1 MERWRPGARA
11 EGTNGGTDG
20 RRLPLPV
27 LPQFPG
33 MRGFAD
39 LDSVIGRL
47 GFRHAADLL
56 RGPAVEAG
64 TSPFATLP
72 KATTDDGFRILDGLW
87 FPARG
92 RAWTRVDLRHI
103 RETAERWRTSTDPRA
118 GTAAALMD
126 TMETVVRDDPMG
138 PRRIVLWQVCRELK
152 DRAGGPT
159 AEAAEALGV
168 HSTDAAA
175 LASAVA
181 AGFPGKGPAREAAE
195 SINEV
200 WPGARLREALRIADL
215 LPAHPTD
222 HVLANFRTRLND
234 RAAAVDRL
242 MAEARRLG
250 TLGELRA
257 AAVSWLAAVRRAAD
271 DEQAMAGLLGAAT
284 LLADE
289 RHSPDAR
296 EPVDSALRVT
306 VERRAVTLRW
316 TAARLPRDT
325 DRLGPVFRIRP
336 VQGAPAAAAA
346 DVPVGAVDREAE
358 EGGMAEPR
366 RPTTTEGAPPARS
379 ERHALG
385 GPVSYRVFRFVDGAP
400 EQTVEVPYTDS
411 SLSVLDLDAPIG
423 RRVRY
428 AVLPLRRGQLAGV
441 PRITA
446 AVLLVPD
453 VEEVRAVPVPDGV
466 RLEWRAHPAATG
478 FRAVRSM
485 PRRAGQAE
493 PSGQPTDGVPVDG
506 LMVPA
511 GRKGVVDRPL
521 RPGTYLYEISCG
533 YPAVPDLPGPG
544 GELVWSPGLRV
555 AATAVDWPSPVE
567 DVTVQR
573 LEDGTVTID
582 WRPPARGNG
591 RLVEWPG
598 LPTATGDDVSGTP
611 AALSAPGEGPVS
623 VVPEV
628 RSRVRMTPVSVL
640 GDRAVAGSSVLVERP
655 GAVED
660 LTARRTLPGTA
671 ELRFRWPE
679 PAVLVLVVWEQEGR
693 RQEMRVARSRY
704 LADQRVE
711 IPLNGRPCRVEV
723 SAVPRPDAVSIPAVP
738 ATTSL
743 PHLPEPPPQPPRSSR
758 GLALLSFPWTPWS
771 SGGAPRGRPW
781 WRRWLP
787 RA

>member
-11 EGTNGGTDG
+11 EGTDGGTDG

-39 LDSVIGRL
+39 LDSVIRRL

-64 TSPFATLP
+64 ASPFATLP

-103 RETAERWRTSTDPRA
+103 QETAERWRTSTDPRA

-181 AGFPGKGPAREAAE
+181 AGFPGKGPVRNAAE

-200 WPGARLREALRIADL
+200 WPGDRLREAQRIADL
-215 LPAHPTD
+215 LPAHPSD
-222 HVLANFRTRLND
+222 HVLANFRARLD
-234 RAAAVDRL
+234 ERAAAVDRL
-242 MAEARRLG
+242 AAEARRLG
-250 TLGELRA
+250 LLGELRA

-271 DEQAMAGLLGAAT
+271 DERMMAGLLGAAT
-284 LLADE
+284 RLADE
-289 RHSPDAR
+289 AHSPDAR
-296 EPVDSALRVT
+296 EPADSTLRVS
-306 VERRAVTLRW
+306 VERGAVTLSW

-325 DRLGPVFRIRP
+325 ARL
-336 VQGAPAAAAA
+336 A
-346 DVPVGAVDREAE
+346 
-358 EGGMAEPR
+358 
-366 RPTTTEGAPPARS
+366 
-379 ERHALG
+379 
-385 GPVSYRVFRFVDGAP
+385 GPVSYRVVRFLEGAP
-400 EQTVEVPYTDS
+400 EQAVEVPYADS
-411 SLSVLDLDAPIG
+411 SLSVLDPDAPIG

-428 AVLPLRRGQLAGV
+428 AVLPLRGGRLAGM
-441 PRITA
+441 PRVTG

-485 PRRAGQAE
+485 ARPAGRAG
-493 PSGQPTDGVPVDG
+493 PSGEPTDGVPVDG
-506 LMVPA
+506 LVVPA
-511 GRKGVVDRPL
+511 GRKGFVDRPL

-533 YPAVPDLPGPG
+533 YPTDPDLPGPE
-544 GELVWSPGLRV
+544 GELAWSPGLRV
-555 AATAVDWPSPVE
+555 AATAVDWPSPV
-567 DVTVQR
+567 DDITVR
-573 LEDGTVTID
+573 RHDDGTVTID

-598 LPTATGDDVSGTP
+598 LPIASGDDVSGTP
-611 AALSAPGEGPVS
+611 AARSAPGESPVS

-660 LTARRTLPGTA
+660 LTARRNTPDTA

-679 PAVLVLVVWEQEGR
+679 PAVLVLVVWEQEGL

-704 LADQRVE
+704 LAERRVE
-711 IPLNGRPCRVEV
+711 IPLTARPCRVEV
-723 SAVPRPDAVSIPAVP
+723 SAVPRPDAVTIPAVP

-743 PHLPEPPPQPPRSSR
+743 PNLPALPPLPPRNNR

-771 SGGAPRGRPW
+771 SGGAPRDRPW

-787 RA
+787 GG

>member
-1 MERWRPGARA
+1 MERWRPGLRA
-11 EGTNGGTDG
+11 EGASDDGSDG
-20 RRLPLPV
+20 RRPTLPLPV

-33 MRGFAD
+33 MCGFGE
-39 LDSVIGRL
+39 LDAVIGRL

-64 TSPFATLP
+64 TSAFATLP

-103 RETAERWRTSTDPRA
+103 QETAERWRASTDPRA

-138 PRRIVLWQVCRELK
+138 PRRIVLWQVCRALK

-168 HSTDAAA
+168 HAADAAP
-175 LASAVA
+175 LADAVA
-181 AGFPGKGPAREAAE
+181 AGFPGDGPAREAAE
-195 SINEV
+195 SLNEV
-200 WPGARLREALRIADL
+200 WPGDRLREALRIAEA
-215 LPAHPTD
+215 LPSHPTD
-222 HVLANFRTRLND
+222 HVLANFLARLND

-257 AAVSWLAAVRRAAD
+257 ATVSWLAAVRRAVDD
-271 DEQAMAGLLGAAT
+271 DEAMAGLLGAAT
-284 LLADE
+284 LFADE
-289 RHSPDAR
+289 RHSPDA
-296 EPVDSALRVT
+296 PSPTDSSVRVS
-306 VERRAVTLRW
+306 VEQRAVTLAW

-325 DRLGPVFRIRP
+325 SR
-336 VQGAPAAAAA
+336 
-346 DVPVGAVDREAE
+346 
-358 EGGMAEPR
+358 
-366 RPTTTEGAPPARS
+366 
-379 ERHALG
+379 LG
-385 GPVSYRVFRFVDGAP
+385 GPVSYRVLRFVDGAP
-400 EQTVEVPYTDS
+400 EGAVEVPHPDA
-411 SLSVLDLDAPIG
+411 SLSVLDLGAPIG

-428 AVLPLRRGQLAGV
+428 AVLPLRQGQLAGV
-441 PRITA
+441 PRVTG

-466 RLEWRAHPAATG
+466 RLQWRAHPAATG
-478 FRAVRSM
+478 FRAVRSTA
-485 PRRAGQAE
+485 RRVVPE
-493 PSGQPTDGVPVDG
+493 QPTDGVPVDG
-506 LMVPA
+506 LLVPA
-511 GRKGVVDRPL
+511 GRKGFVDRPL
-521 RPGTYLYEISCG
+521 GPGTYLYEVSCG
-533 YPAVPDLPGPG
+533 YPAVPDLPGDG

-555 AATAVDWPSPVE
+555 AATAVEWPSPVE
-567 DVTVQR
+567 EVTVR
-573 LEDGTVTID
+573 SLDDGTVTIN

-598 LPTATGDDVSGTP
+598 LPRTTGDDVSGTP
-611 AALSAPGEGPVS
+611 AARSAPGDGPVS
-623 VVPEV
+623 VLPEV
-628 RSRVRMTPVSVL
+628 RSRVRMTAVSVL
-640 GDRAVAGSSVLVERP
+640 GDKAVAGASVLVERP

-660 LTARRTLPGTA
+660 LTARRTVPGTA
-671 ELRFRWPE
+671 EVRFRWPE

-693 RQEMRVARSRY
+693 RWERRVARSSY
-704 LADQRVE
+704 AADGRVE
-711 IPLNGRPCRVEV
+711 IPVDGRPCRIEV

-743 PHLPEPPPQPPRSSR
+743 PHVPEPPPQPPRNTR
-758 GLALLSFPWTPWS
+758 ALALLSFPWTPWN

-781 WRRWLP
+781 WRRWRP
-787 RA
+787 GSGG

>member
-1 MERWRPGARA
+1 
-11 EGTNGGTDG
+11 
-20 RRLPLPV
+20 
-27 LPQFPG
+27 
-33 MRGFAD
+33 MRGFSE
-39 LDSVIGRL
+39 LDAVIGRL

-72 KATTDDGFRILDGLW
+72 KAATDDGFRILDGLW

-103 RETAERWRTSTDPRA
+103 QETTERWRTSTDPRA

-138 PRRIVLWQVCRELK
+138 PRRIVLWQVCRELR

-168 HSTDAAA
+168 HSEDAAP

-181 AGFPGKGPAREAAE
+181 AGFPGKGPVRDAAE

-200 WPGARLREALRIADL
+200 WPGERLREALRVAGL
-215 LPAHPTD
+215 LPSRPGD
-222 HVLANFRTRLND
+222 HVLANFLTRLND

-242 MAEARRLG
+242 MDEARRLG
-250 TLGELRA
+250 ALGELRA
-257 AAVSWLAAVRRAAD
+257 ATVSWLAAVRRAAD
-271 DEQAMAGLLGAAT
+271 DDEAMAGLLGAAT

-289 RHSPDAR
+289 RHSPDA
-296 EPVDSALRVT
+296 PSPTDSTVRVS
-306 VERRAVTLRW
+306 VERRAVTLTW

-325 DRLGPVFRIRP
+325 SR
-336 VQGAPAAAAA
+336 
-346 DVPVGAVDREAE
+346 
-358 EGGMAEPR
+358 
-366 RPTTTEGAPPARS
+366 
-379 ERHALG
+379 LG
-385 GPVSYRVFRFVDGAP
+385 GPVSYRVVRFVDGAP
-400 EQTVEVPYTDS
+400 EQAVEVPYTDS
-411 SLSVLDLDAPIG
+411 SFSVLDPHAPIG

-441 PRITA
+441 PRVTG

-453 VEEVRAVPVPDGV
+453 VEGVLAVPVPDGV

-478 FRAVRSM
+478 FRAVRST
-485 PRRAGQAE
+485 PRRAGR
-493 PSGQPTDGVPVDG
+493 SGGSEQPTDGVPVDG
-506 LMVPA
+506 LLVPA
-511 GRKGVVDRPL
+511 GRKGFVDRPL

-533 YPAVPDLPGPG
+533 YPAVPDLPGEG

-555 AATAVDWPSPVE
+555 AATSVEWPSPVE

-591 RLVEWPG
+591 RVVEWPG
-598 LPTATGDDVSGTP
+598 PPMAPGDDVSGST
-611 AALSAPGEGPVS
+611 AARSAPGEGPVI
-623 VVPEV
+623 VLPEL
-628 RSRVRMTPVSVL
+628 RTRVRMTAVSVL
-640 GDRAVAGSSVLVERP
+640 GDRAVAGPTVLVERP
-655 GAVED
+655 GPVEE
-660 LTARRTLPGTA
+660 LTARRVAAGTA

-679 PAVLVLVVWEQEGR
+679 PAVLVLVVWEQEGVR
-693 RQEMRVARSRY
+693 REMRVARSRY
-704 LADQRVE
+704 LAEQRVE
-711 IPLNGRPCRVEV
+711 IPLNGRPCRIEV

-743 PHLPEPPPQPPRSSR
+743 PHVPEPPPRPPRSGR
-758 GLALLSFPWTPWS
+758 ALALLSFPWTPWS
-771 SGGAPRGRPW
+771 GGAAPQGRPW
-781 WRRWLP
+781 WRRRRRP
-787 RA
+787 RSGG

>member
-11 EGTNGGTDG
+11 EGTSGGTDG

-39 LDSVIGRL
+39 LDSVISRL

-92 RAWTRVDLRHI
+92 RAWTRVDLRHVQ
-103 RETAERWRTSTDPRA
+103 ETAERWRTSADPRA

-181 AGFPGKGPAREAAE
+181 AGFMGKGPVRDAAE

-200 WPGARLREALRIADL
+200 WPGDRLREAQRIADL
-215 LPAHPTD
+215 LPAQPTD
-222 HVLANFRTRLND
+222 HVLANLRTRLND

-257 AAVSWLAAVRRAAD
+257 ATVSWLAAVRRAAD
-271 DEQAMAGLLGAAT
+271 DERAMAGLLGAAT

-289 RHSPDAR
+289 RHSADAR

-306 VERRAVTLRW
+306 VERRAVTLGW

-325 DRLGPVFRIRP
+325 
-336 VQGAPAAAAA
+336 
-346 DVPVGAVDREAE
+346 
-358 EGGMAEPR
+358 
-366 RPTTTEGAPPARS
+366 AR
-379 ERHALG
+379 LG
-385 GPVSYRVFRFVDGAP
+385 GPVSYRVLRFMDGAP
-400 EQTVEVPYTDS
+400 ERTVEVPYTDS
-411 SLSVLDLDAPIG
+411 SFSVLDPDAPIG

-478 FRAVRSM
+478 FRALRSM

-493 PSGQPTDGVPVDG
+493 PSGEPTDGVPVDG

-511 GRKGVVDRPL
+511 GPKGFVDRPL

-533 YPAVPDLPGPG
+533 YPAVPDLPGDG
-544 GELVWSPGLRV
+544 EELVWSPGLRV

-598 LPTATGDDVSGTP
+598 PATTVGDDVSGTP

-628 RSRVRMTPVSVL
+628 RTRVRMTPVSVL
-640 GDRAVAGSSVLVERP
+640 GDRAVAGASVLVERP
-655 GAVED
+655 GTVAD
-660 LTARRTLPGTA
+660 LTARRTVPGTA

-679 PAVLVLVVWEQEGR
+679 PAVLVLVAWEQEGR
-693 RQEMRVARSRY
+693 RQETRVARSRY
-704 LADQRVE
+704 LAERRVE
-711 IPLNGRPCRVEV
+711 IPLTGRPCRVEV

-743 PHLPEPPPQPPRSSR
+743 PHLPEPPPQPPRNSR

>member
-11 EGTNGGTDG
+11 EGTGDGTDT

-33 MRGFAD
+33 MRGFAE
-39 LDSVIGRL
+39 LDSAIVRL

-64 TSPFATLP
+64 SSVFATLP
-72 KATTDDGFRILDGLW
+72 KAARDDGFRILDGLW

-103 RETAERWRTSTDPRA
+103 QETAERWRASTDPRA
-118 GTAAALMD
+118 GTATALMD

-138 PRRIVLWQVCRELK
+138 PRRIVLWQLCRELK

-168 HSTDAAA
+168 HSADAAL

-181 AGFPGKGPAREAAE
+181 AGFVGRGPVRDAAE
-195 SINEV
+195 SVNEV
-200 WPGARLREALRIADL
+200 WPGERLREALRIADV
-215 LPAHPTD
+215 LPSHPTD
-222 HVLANFRTRLND
+222 HVLANFLTRLND

-242 MAEARRLG
+242 MDEARRLG
-250 TLGELRA
+250 GLGELRA
-257 AAVSWLAAVRRAAD
+257 ATVSWLAAVRRAAD
-271 DEQAMAGLLGAAT
+271 DDAAMAGLLGAAA

-289 RHSPDAR
+289 RHSPEA
-296 EPVDSALRVT
+296 PSPSDSTVRVS
-306 VERRAVTLRW
+306 VERRAVTLTW

-325 DRLGPVFRIRP
+325 SR
-336 VQGAPAAAAA
+336 
-346 DVPVGAVDREAE
+346 
-358 EGGMAEPR
+358 
-366 RPTTTEGAPPARS
+366 
-379 ERHALG
+379 LG
-385 GPVSYRVFRFVDGAP
+385 GPVSYRVLRFPDGVP
-400 EQTVEVPYTDS
+400 EQAVEVPSTDT
-411 SLSVLDLDAPIG
+411 SLSVLDPDAPIG

-441 PRITA
+441 PRVTG

-466 RLEWRAHPAATG
+466 RVEWRAHPAATG
-478 FRAVRSM
+478 FRAVRSTA
-485 PRRAGQAE
+485 RRAGGTG
-493 PSGQPTDGVPVDG
+493 PPGQPTDGVPVDG
-506 LMVPA
+506 LPVPA
-511 GRKGVVDRPL
+511 GRKGFVDRPL
-521 RPGTYLYEISCG
+521 LPGTYLYEISCG
-533 YPAVPDLPGPG
+533 YPAVPGLPGDG
-544 GELVWSPGLRV
+544 GELVWSPGLRL
-555 AATAVDWPSPVE
+555 AATSVEWPSPVE
-567 DVTVQR
+567 DVTVRR

-582 WRPPARGNG
+582 WRPPVRGNG

-598 LPTATGDDVSGTP
+598 QPMASGDDVSGTP
-611 AALSAPGEGPVS
+611 AARSAPGEGPVS
-623 VVPEV
+623 VLPEA
-628 RSRVRMTPVSVL
+628 RSRIRMTAVSVL
-640 GDRAVAGSSVLVERP
+640 GDRAVAGPSVLVERP

-660 LTARRTLPGTA
+660 LTARRVAPGRA

-693 RQEMRVARSRY
+693 RQETRVARSRY
-704 LADQRVE
+704 LAEGRVE
-711 IPLNGRPCRVEV
+711 IPLSGRPCRVEV
-723 SAVPRPDAVSIPAVP
+723 SAVPRPDAVSIPTVP

-743 PHLPEPPPQPPRSSR
+743 PHVPEPPPQPPRNSR
-758 GLALLSFPWTPWS
+758 ALALLSLPWTPWN

-781 WRRWLP
+781 WRRWRP
-787 RA
+787 RSGG

>member
-11 EGTNGGTDG
+11 EGVNGGTQG
-20 RRLPLPV
+20 RRLPPPV

-33 MRGFAD
+33 MRGFAE
-39 LDSVIGRL
+39 LDSVISRL

-64 TSPFATLP
+64 TSVFATLP

-103 RETAERWRTSTDPRA
+103 QETAEGWRTSTDPRG

-168 HSTDAAA
+168 HSADAAP

-181 AGFPGKGPAREAAE
+181 AGFAGKGPVRDAAE
-195 SINEV
+195 SLNEV
-200 WPGARLREALRIADL
+200 WPGERLREALRIAGL
-215 LPAHPTD
+215 LPSHPTD
-222 HVLANFRTRLND
+222 HVLANFLTRLND

-242 MAEARRLG
+242 MEEARRLG
-250 TLGELRA
+250 HLGELRA
-257 AAVSWLAAVRRAAD
+257 ATVSWLAAVRRASD
-271 DEQAMAGLLGAAT
+271 DDQALAGLLGAAT

-289 RHSPDAR
+289 RHSPEAR
-296 EPVDSALRVT
+296 TPADSSVRVS

-325 DRLGPVFRIRP
+325 SRTGRGP
-336 VQGAPAAAAA
+336 GW
-346 DVPVGAVDREAE
+346 
-358 EGGMAEPR
+358 
-366 RPTTTEGAPPARS
+366 
-379 ERHALG
+379 
-385 GPVSYRVFRFVDGAP
+385 PVSYRVLRFPDGAP
-400 EQTVEVPYTDS
+400 EQAVEVPYTDT
-411 SLSVLDLDAPIG
+411 SLSVLDRDAPIG

-428 AVLPLRRGQLAGV
+428 AVLPLRRGQLAGT
-441 PRITA
+441 PRVTG

-453 VEEVRAVPVPDGV
+453 VADVRAVPVPDGV
-466 RLEWRAHPAATG
+466 RLEWRAHAAATG
-478 FRAVRSM
+478 FRAVR
-485 PRRAGQAE
+485 RAVHRAGGTDR
-493 PSGQPTDGVPVDG
+493 SGQPTDGVPVDG
-506 LMVPA
+506 LLVPA
-511 GRKGVVDRPL
+511 GRKGFVDRPL

-533 YPAVPDLPGPG
+533 YPAVPDLPGDG

-555 AATAVDWPSPVE
+555 AATSVEWPSPVE
-567 DVTVQR
+567 DVTVR
-573 LEDGTVTID
+573 SLEDGTVTID
-582 WRPPARGNG
+582 WHPPARGNG

-598 LPTATGDDVSGTP
+598 LPRASGDDVSGTP
-611 AALSAPGEGPVS
+611 AARSAPGEGPVS
-623 VVPEV
+623 LVPEA
-628 RSRVRMTPVSVL
+628 RSRVRMTAVSVL
-640 GDRAVAGSSVLVERP
+640 GDRAVAGPSVLVERP
-655 GAVED
+655 GTVED
-660 LTARRTLPGTA
+660 LTARRVTPGTA

-679 PAVLVLVVWEQEGR
+679 PAVLVLVAWEQEGR

-704 LADQRVE
+704 LAMGRVE
-711 IPLNGRPCRVEV
+711 IPLTGRPCRIEV
-723 SAVPRPDAVSIPAVP
+723 SAVPRPDAVSIPTHP

-743 PHLPEPPPQPPRSSR
+743 PHVPDLPPQPPRGSR
-758 GLALLSFPWTPWS
+758 ALALLSFPWTPWGN
-771 SGGAPRGRPW
+771 GGAPRGRPW
-781 WRRWLP
+781 WQRWRP
-787 RA
+787 RSSA

>member
-11 EGTNGGTDG
+11 DVASGGTDV

-33 MRGFAD
+33 MRGFAE

-64 TSPFATLP
+64 TSVFATLP
-72 KATTDDGFRILDGLW
+72 KATEDDGFRILDGLW

-103 RETAERWRTSTDPRA
+103 QETAERWRTSTDPRG

-168 HSTDAAA
+168 HGADAAP
-175 LASAVA
+175 LAAAVA
-181 AGFPGKGPAREAAE
+181 AGFPGRGPVREAAE
-195 SINEV
+195 SVNEV
-200 WPGARLREALRIADL
+200 WPGERLREALRIACL
-215 LPAHPTD
+215 LPSHPTD
-222 HVLANFRTRLND
+222 HVLANFLTRLND

-242 MAEARRLG
+242 MEEAGRLG
-250 TLGELRA
+250 QLGELRA
-257 AAVSWLAAVRRAAD
+257 ATVSWLAAVRRATD
-271 DEQAMAGLLGAAT
+271 DDRALAGLLGAAA

-289 RHSPDAR
+289 RHSPAAPS
-296 EPVDSALRVT
+296 PVDSTVRVS

-316 TAARLPRDT
+316 TAARLPRD
-325 DRLGPVFRIRP
+325 
-336 VQGAPAAAAA
+336 
-346 DVPVGAVDREAE
+346 
-358 EGGMAEPR
+358 
-366 RPTTTEGAPPARS
+366 PARTGKG
-379 ERHALG
+379 RG
-385 GPVSYRVFRFVDGAP
+385 GPVSYRVLRFPDGAP
-400 EQTVEVPYTDS
+400 EQAAEVPYTDG

-428 AVLPLRRGQLAGV
+428 AVLPLRRGRLAGV
-441 PRITA
+441 PRVTG

-453 VEEVRAVPVPDGV
+453 VAEVRAVPVPDGV
-466 RLEWRAHPAATG
+466 RLEWRAHPAARG
-478 FRAVRSM
+478 FRAVRSTA
-485 PRRAGQAE
+485 RRAGGPDRA
-493 PSGQPTDGVPVDG
+493 GQPVDGVPVDG
-506 LMVPA
+506 LPVPA
-511 GRKGVVDRPL
+511 GRKGFVDRPL
-521 RPGTYLYEISCG
+521 LPGTYLYEISCG
-533 YPAVPDLPGPG
+533 YPVADLPGDD
-544 GELVWSPGLRV
+544 GELVWSPGVRV
-555 AATAVDWPSPVE
+555 AATSVEWPSPVE
-567 DVTVQR
+567 EVTVR
-573 LEDGTVTID
+573 SLEGGTVTID

-598 LPTATGDDVSGTP
+598 LPMGSGEDVSGT
-611 AALSAPGEGPVS
+611 AAARSAPGEGPVS
-623 VVPEV
+623 VVPEA
-628 RSRVRMTPVSVL
+628 RSRVRMTAVSVL
-640 GDRAVAGSSVLVERP
+640 GDRAVAGPSVLVERP

-660 LTARRTLPGTA
+660 LTARRLAPGTA

-679 PAVLVLVVWEQEGR
+679 PAVLVLVAWEQEGR
-693 RQEMRVARSRY
+693 RREMRVARSRY
-704 LADQRVE
+704 LAEGRVE
-711 IPLNGRPCRVEV
+711 IPLTGRPCRVEV

-743 PHLPEPPPQPPRSSR
+743 PHVPEPPPQPPRSSR
-758 GLALLSFPWTPWS
+758 ALALLTFPWTPWGN
-771 SGGAPRGRPW
+771 GGAPRGRPW
-781 WRRWLP
+781 WRRRP
-787 RA
+787 HRSGS

>member
-11 EGTNGGTDG
+11 EGVGDGTEGASDGTDG

-33 MRGFAD
+33 MRGFAE
-39 LDSVIGRL
+39 LDSVMGRL

-64 TSPFATLP
+64 TSVFATLP
-72 KATTDDGFRILDGLW
+72 KAATDDGFRILDGLW

-103 RETAERWRTSTDPRA
+103 QETAERWRTSSDPRG

-138 PRRIVLWQVCRELK
+138 PRRIVLWQVCRELR
-152 DRAGGPT
+152 DRDGGPT

-168 HSTDAAA
+168 HSGDAAP

-181 AGFPGKGPAREAAE
+181 ADFPSKGPVRVAAE

-200 WPGARLREALRIADL
+200 WPGERLREALRIADL
-215 LPAHPTD
+215 LPPQPRD
-222 HVLANFRTRLND
+222 HVLANFLTRLTE

-242 MAEARRLG
+242 MDEARRLG
-250 TLGELRA
+250 GLGELRA
-257 AAVSWLAAVRRAAD
+257 ATVSWLAAVRRAAD
-271 DEQAMAGLLGAAT
+271 DEGAMAGLLGAAT

-289 RHSPDAR
+289 LHSPDAR
-296 EPVDSALRVT
+296 TPTDSTVRVS
-306 VERRAVTLRW
+306 VQRRAVTLTW

-325 DRLGPVFRIRP
+325 SR
-336 VQGAPAAAAA
+336 
-346 DVPVGAVDREAE
+346 
-358 EGGMAEPR
+358 
-366 RPTTTEGAPPARS
+366 
-379 ERHALG
+379 LG
-385 GPVSYRVFRFVDGAP
+385 GPVSYRVLRFVDGAP
-400 EQTVEVPYTDS
+400 EQAVEVPYPDT

-441 PRITA
+441 PRVTG

-478 FRAVRSM
+478 FRAVRSTA
-485 PRRAGQAE
+485 RRAGRSEVAE
-493 PSGQPTDGVPVDG
+493 QPTDGVPVDG
-506 LMVPA
+506 LLVPA
-511 GRKGVVDRPL
+511 GRKGFVDRPL

-533 YPAVPDLPGPG
+533 YPAVPDLPGEG

-555 AATAVDWPSPVE
+555 AATSVEWPSPVE
-567 DVTVQR
+567 DVTVRR
-573 LEDGTVTID
+573 LEDGTVTVD

-598 LPTATGDDVSGTP
+598 LPIASGDDVSGTP
-611 AALSAPGEGPVS
+611 AARSEPGDGPVS
-623 VVPEV
+623 VLPEV
-628 RSRVRMTPVSVL
+628 RTRVRMTAVSVL
-640 GDRAVAGSSVLVERP
+640 GDRAVAGPSVLVERP
-655 GAVED
+655 GAVEE
-660 LTARRTLPGTA
+660 LTARRAAPGTA

-679 PAVLVLVVWEQEGR
+679 PAVLVLVVWEQEGLR
-693 RQEMRVARSRY
+693 RETRVARSRY
-704 LADQRVE
+704 LAEQRVE
-711 IPLNGRPCRVEV
+711 IPLNGRPCRIEV

-743 PHLPEPPPQPPRSSR
+743 PHVPEPPPQPPRSSR
-758 GLALLSFPWTPWS
+758 ALALLSFPWTPWS
-771 SGGAPRGRPW
+771 SGAAPQGRPW
-781 WRRWLP
+781 WRRWRP
-787 RA
+787 RSGG